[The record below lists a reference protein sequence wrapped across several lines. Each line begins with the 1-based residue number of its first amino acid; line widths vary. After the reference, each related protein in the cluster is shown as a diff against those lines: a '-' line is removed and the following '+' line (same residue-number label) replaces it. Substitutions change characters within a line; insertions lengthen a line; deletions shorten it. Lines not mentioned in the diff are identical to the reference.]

1 MDIFLSSSTRNIK
14 NWRWKVYRRKYRFPL
29 GCSGSTRPF
38 SLSSSFFFPSL
49 LRKRH
54 KFGKLASEAGQG
66 RSRTGEKSKRS
77 GKENK
82 RGGGAFAFA
91 FLDSPPPFS
100 AGGKKPELRDSAQ
113 LIGQIGLRKGGK
125 RRRHTKNRVSVEKLP
140 LVLSPFF
147 KATMKAPTP
156 GYCLGMPCCSGMYV

>member
-38 SLSSSFFFPSL
+38 SLSSSSFFPSL

-66 RSRTGEKSKRS
+66 RSRTGKKANGAAR
-77 GKENK
+77 KTK
-82 RGGGAFAFA
+82 GGGAFAFA
-91 FLDSPPPFS
+91 LLDSPPPFS